1 MSDLSD
7 VDTARK
13 CFLFLEEFIECIELR
28 DKTDRQLCDVCK
40 RKFAFHRR
48 KNEISIISSDH
59 LKPPTSSNNVSVLT
73 TAVVRRATDNVL
85 PALPS
90 SSFSSS
96 NSSSMDF
103 PTELRAP
110 LFPSNSQVLNGSM
123 PTDLMFPSA
132 LSPPKKTFP
141 NLYDPEAFQISQQSN
156 EKDAEV
162 SLDDECHPSRR
173 RV

>member
-59 LKPPTSSNNVSVLT
+59 LKPPTSS
-73 TAVVRRATDNVL
+73 
-85 PALPS
+85 
-90 SSFSSS
+90 
-96 NSSSMDF
+96 
-103 PTELRAP
+103 
-110 LFPSNSQVLNGSM
+110 
-123 PTDLMFPSA
+123 MFK
-132 LSPPKKTFP
+132 LQ
-141 NLYDPEAFQISQQSN
+141 L
-156 EKDAEV
+156 
-162 SLDDECHPSRR
+162 
-173 RV
+173 